1 MTKIEGGSPLRGHV
15 RPPGDKSISHRAL
28 ILSALAEGE
37 SQIFGLSDG
46 EDVRHTAAALAA
58 MGAEIS
64 LPDDLGS
71 PEAEV
76 RVLGGRLRE
85 PSETLYL
92 GNSGTSM
99 RRDTV
104 TNLARRALYLGN
116 SGTSMRLLAGV
127 CAAHPMNVIL
137 DGDESLRS
145 RPMGR
150 IAEPLRL
157 MGATVAKA
165 SDDHTADAATADS
178 QVSSNPAS
186 RARQQMTES
195 KSTAADSQDRSKLA
209 SRAAP
214 AKAVPQPL
222 TAPIAITGGNLS
234 GIDYALP
241 IASAQVKGAIL
252 LAGLRARGE
261 TIVREFLPSRAH
273 TEEML
278 AECGADIEVARGG
291 EFHQTTRLRPSRLQP
306 HVWHIPA
313 DPSQAAFWIVAALCT
328 PGSEIV
334 AENVY
339 LGPGREG
346 FVDVLL
352 RMGGKVEF
360 APRDSSEASG
370 NASDRVSGRLSEVV
384 AGRAARHASGNAS
397 DRTSGSASEAI
408 AGKTSGNVA
417 GSIPGSP
424 SRSIK
429 AQTSNLTATDI
440 GTQEIPRLID
450 EIPVLAIAATHAEG
464 TTRFHGIGELR
475 TKESDRAASICA
487 MLQALGGQAEADGDT
502 LIVQGT
508 GGLRPGRVDAAG
520 DHRIAMSAAVAAMAM
535 PAGSEVAISGWEAV
549 ATSYPRFLADAASL
563 KN

>member
-1 MTKIEGGSPLRGHV
+1 MRITGGSPLRGSV

-46 EDVRHTAAALAA
+46 EDVRHTAAALSA
-58 MGAEIS
+58 MGADIS

-76 RVLGGRLRE
+76 RVAGGKLRE
-85 PSETLYL
+85 PSETLH
-92 GNSGTSM
+92 
-99 RRDTV
+99 
-104 TNLARRALYLGN
+104 LGN

-145 RPMGR
+145 RPMAR
-150 IAEPLRL
+150 IAEPLSL

-165 SDDHTADAATADS
+165 SGVSTAEATTADS
-178 QVSSNPAS
+178 QTGSQNAS
-186 RARQQMTES
+186 RAF
-195 KSTAADSQDRSKLA
+195 KTASHAL
-209 SRAAP
+209 
-214 AKAVPQPL
+214 QPL
-222 TAPIAITGGNLS
+222 TAPIAITGGSLS
-234 GIDYALP
+234 GIDYTLP
-241 IASAQVKGAIL
+241 VASAQVKGAVL

-261 TIVREFLPSRAH
+261 TVVREFLPSRAH

-278 AECGADIEVARGG
+278 AECGADIEVTRGG
-291 EFHQTTRLRPSRLQP
+291 EFHKTTRLRPSRLQP

-313 DPSQAAFWIVAALCT
+313 DPSQAAFWIVAALCA
-328 PGSEIV
+328 PASEVV

-339 LGPGREG
+339 LGQGREG

-352 RMGGKVEF
+352 RMGGRVEF
-360 APRDSSEASG
+360 APRDSREASG
-370 NASDRVSGRLSEVV
+370 NAS
-384 AGRAARHASGNAS
+384 ATIAS
-397 DRTSGSASEAI
+397 DA
-408 AGKTSGNVA
+408 SGNVA

-429 AQTSNLTATDI
+429 AQTISLSATDI
-440 GTQEIPRLID
+440 SPQEVPRLID
-450 EIPVLAIAATHAEG
+450 EIPVLAIAAAHAEG

-475 TKESDRAASICA
+475 TKESDRVAAICA
-487 MLQALGGQAEADGDT
+487 MLQALGGQAEAEGDT
-502 LIVQGT
+502 LTVQGT
-508 GGLRPGRVDAAG
+508 GGLRPGQVDAAG

-549 ATSYPRFLADAASL
+549 ATSYPRFLDDAASL

>member
-1 MTKIEGGSPLRGHV
+1 MRITGGSPLRGIV

-46 EDVRHTAAALAA
+46 EDVRHTAAALSA
-58 MGAEIS
+58 MGTDIS

-76 RVLGGRLRE
+76 RVAGGKLIE
-85 PSETLYL
+85 PSETLH
-92 GNSGTSM
+92 
-99 RRDTV
+99 
-104 TNLARRALYLGN
+104 LGN

-127 CAAHPMNVIL
+127 CAAHPMNAVL

-145 RPMGR
+145 RPMAR
-150 IAEPLRL
+150 IAEPLSL

-165 SDDHTADAATADS
+165 SGVSTAETTTADLQTGS
-178 QVSSNPAS
+178 QNAS
-186 RARQQMTES
+186 RAF
-195 KSTAADSQDRSKLA
+195 KTASHA
-209 SRAAP
+209 S
-214 AKAVPQPL
+214 QPL
-222 TAPIAITGGNLS
+222 TAPIAITGGSLS
-234 GIDYALP
+234 GIDYTLP
-241 IASAQVKGAIL
+241 VASAQVKGAVL

-261 TIVREFLPSRAH
+261 TVVREFLPSRAH

-278 AECGADIEVARGG
+278 AECGADIEVTRGG

-313 DPSQAAFWIVAALCT
+313 DPSQAAFWIVAALCA
-328 PGSEIV
+328 PASEVV

-352 RMGGKVEF
+352 HMGGRIEF

-370 NASDRVSGRLSEVV
+370 NASE
-384 AGRAARHASGNAS
+384 
-397 DRTSGSASEAI
+397 TIASEI
-408 AGKTSGNVA
+408 SETVA
-417 GSIPGSP
+417 GSTPGSP

-429 AQTSNLTATDI
+429 AQTSSLSATDI
-440 GTQEIPRLID
+440 SPQEVPRLID
-450 EIPVLAIAATHAEG
+450 EIPVLAIVAAHAEG

-475 TKESDRAASICA
+475 TKESDRVAAICA
-487 MLQALGGQAEADGDT
+487 MLQALGGQAEAEGDT

-508 GGLRPGRVDAAG
+508 GGLRPGQVDAAG

-535 PAGSEVAISGWEAV
+535 PAGAEVAISSWEAV
-549 ATSYPRFLADAASL
+549 ATSYPRFLDDAASL